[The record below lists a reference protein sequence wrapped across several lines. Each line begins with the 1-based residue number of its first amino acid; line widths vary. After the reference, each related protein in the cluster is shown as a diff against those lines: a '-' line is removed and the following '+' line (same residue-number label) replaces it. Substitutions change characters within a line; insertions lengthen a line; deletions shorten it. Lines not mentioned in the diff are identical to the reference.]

1 MYLVSKLELT
11 ARNLASGLDEAKGK
25 DKIAEW
31 HRPGMPGGKL
41 RNERSKKTD
50 PAVDNPVVAVSKL
63 KSRGN
68 KRVEVSNVDERLE
81 LVRRP
86 CRSCMAILKD
96 WTLESFEGTPRWK
109 QQGDASRKLGEQALR
124 NGKKVWRVRSASRG

>member
-11 ARNLASGLDEAKGK
+11 TRNVASGLDEAEDE

-68 KRVEVSNVDERLE
+68 KRVEVSNVVERLE

-86 CRSCMAILKD
+86 CRSCMVILKG

-109 QQGDASRKLGEQALR
+109 Q
-124 NGKKVWRVRSASRG
+124 